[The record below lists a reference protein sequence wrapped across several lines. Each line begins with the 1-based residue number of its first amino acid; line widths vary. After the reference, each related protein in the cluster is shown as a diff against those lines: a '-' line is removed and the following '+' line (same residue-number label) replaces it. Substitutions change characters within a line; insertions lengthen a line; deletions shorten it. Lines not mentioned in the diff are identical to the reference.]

1 MGSLIYSKNILC
13 PSIQKRN
20 VTSCSVYLFDFYSYF
35 SLYEYLRVIQVN
47 ECLMLD
53 RLELRIF
60 HRYIVKTF
68 IVISKIFSA
77 EWKRDI
83 PEAGQSRTNYMQHVR
98 ILIL

>member
-35 SLYEYLRVIQVN
+35 SLYEYLCIFQVN
-47 ECLMLD
+47 ECLMFD
-53 RLELRIF
+53 RLRIF
-60 HRYIVKTF
+60 HRNFVKSF
-68 IVISKIFSA
+68 IVISKVFSA

-83 PEAGQSRTNYMQHVR
+83 PEAGQSRNNYMQHVR
-98 ILIL
+98 I